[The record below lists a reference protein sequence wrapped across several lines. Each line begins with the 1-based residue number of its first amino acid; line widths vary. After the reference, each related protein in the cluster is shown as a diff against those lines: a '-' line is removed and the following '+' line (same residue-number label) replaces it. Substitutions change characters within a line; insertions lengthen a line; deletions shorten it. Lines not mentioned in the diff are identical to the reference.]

1 MPHARQTSRG
11 STLRSVSISVFASLA
26 LLALAQGARADR
38 EFRQL
43 GVGRGLDANVVTA
56 MLVDRDGML
65 WVASREG
72 LFSYDGYLAT
82 AFRSSAD
89 HPGGISDVDVRSLY
103 QSDDGV
109 LWVSTNTGGL
119 NRRDPVTGEFTQF
132 HHDSANPRSLSS
144 ESVYGVAQDASG
156 NLWVGTQ
163 NGLNRLDA
171 NGRDFT
177 RFFHQ
182 RDQGTSLG
190 YNWVV
195 PLHLGPSKRL
205 WIGTMGGG
213 VDRWDEATSS
223 FEHFSLSKLINGTPD
238 YDYVYALHETQD
250 GRLWIGTAVGLV
262 VLDPARNTATRVDL
276 ATVPE
281 GQLPLVTAIYADS
294 KGRLWIATI
303 EHGVLIL
310 DPATGRSMRPHA
322 GAIGEKGSLPDT
334 EYISIAGTDNTIFV
348 GSWGKGVYSA
358 PLEEPQFWL
367 LRPAANGTGLQ
378 TENVT
383 AVLGGASAGKPWV
396 GTFGAGTQRVD
407 VLTGSSAPIA
417 RDPADALSSAG
428 ILSIAASTDGSYFA
442 GSTEGLFEFAADG
455 SSVAHD
461 SYAADRKDGIGEG
474 YVVALLPEPS
484 GLWVGTGGSGL
495 YRRDLHGTQY
505 RAFRHDPSDANSLS
519 GDFITALALGRAGRL
534 WVGTRSN
541 GLNLCVIEPWS
552 CERFDG
558 RTPGERNLANYHVT
572 ALHRDRG
579 GVLWVATDG
588 GGVHRVQEDAS
599 GRVAAIE
606 RWDVARGLLD
616 NGIMAVESDDDGSL
630 WLSTRH
636 GISRL
641 DSANGRV
648 VNYVRESGLPAI
660 HFNTGASSA
669 DFRWIFFGSVDGLL
683 SIPRGSAMP
692 TRSSSPLLV
701 TKVQTLS
708 RGTEQSMPL
717 GKLSDGF
724 ETRFGDGLAL
734 EFAVLDYAEI
744 PHDYAYRLKAGDP
757 WTTLGK
763 RRQLTFFGLAPGHY
777 RFEVR
782 GRDAFGNW
790 STSPAVGFE
799 VVPPFWRTMWFRVLA
814 FGAIVLLALG
824 LHLTRLRALRNRNA
838 VLEQLQQQRE
848 QALARAE
855 RSQRELEEAYAGLR
869 QLTGRLESA
878 KEEER
883 SHISRELHDE
893 FGQTLTAAKI
903 NLQML
908 RSVTPDATIA
918 QRLEESV
925 SMMDGMIRQAR
936 NIALGLRPPLLDEA
950 GLVPALDHHLKALTG
965 RSGVRIELDAAN
977 SGVNIPPAMNVTV
990 FRLVQEAVN
999 NALRHA
1005 QARKIRVTLRDDAE
1019 TLLLVIEDDG
1029 IGFDREAV
1037 AQRAKRGEHL
1047 GLLGMTERA
1056 RSAGGTIVL
1065 DSRPGSGSRIEVR
1078 IPLTSDVEIES

>member
-1 MPHARQTSRG
+1 M
-11 STLRSVSISVFASLA
+11 RSVSLPSLA
-26 LLALAQGARADR
+26 LLALLAFAQDAAADR
-38 EFRQL
+38 EFRKL

-56 MLVDRDGML
+56 MLVDRDGLL

-82 AFRSSAD
+82 AFRSSPD
-89 HPGGISDVDVRSLY
+89 HPGSISDVDVRSLY
-103 QSDDGV
+103 EADDGA

-132 HHDSANPRSLSS
+132 HHDSANARSLSS
-144 ESVYGVAQDASG
+144 ESVYGVTQDASG
-156 NLWVGTQ
+156 SLWVGTR

-171 NGRDFT
+171 NGREFT
-177 RFFHQ
+177 RFVHE
-182 RDQGTSLG
+182 RDKSASLAH
-190 YNWVV
+190 NWVV

-223 FEHFSLSKLINGTPD
+223 FENFSVSKLVNGVAE
-238 YDYVYALHETQD
+238 YDFIYALHETAD
-250 GRLWIGTAVGLV
+250 GRLWVGTGVGLV
-262 VLDPARNTATRVDL
+262 VLDPVRNTASRVDL

-281 GQLPLVTAIYADS
+281 SELTPVTAIYAD
-294 KGRLWIATI
+294 KNARLWIATI

-348 GSWGKGVYSA
+348 GSWGEGIYSA
-358 PLEEPQFWL
+358 PIEEPQFWL
-367 LRPAANGTGLQ
+367 LAPAANGI
-378 TENVT
+378 ENVT
-383 AVLGGASAGKPWV
+383 AVFAGASAGKPWV
-396 GTFGAGTQRVD
+396 GTFGGGTQRVD
-407 VLTGSSAPIA
+407 VLTGSSSPTG
-417 RDPADALSSAG
+417 RDPADSLSSAG
-428 ILSIAASTDGSYFA
+428 VLSIAAGKDGSYFT
-442 GSTEGLFEFAADG
+442 GSTEGLFRFAADG
-455 SSVAHD
+455 STLAHD
-461 SYAADRKDGIGEG
+461 SYAPDRKNGIGEG
-474 YVVALLPEPS
+474 YVMALLPDAT
-484 GLWVGTGGSGL
+484 GLWLGTGGSGL
-495 YRRDLHGTQY
+495 YYRDLPGMQY
-505 RAFRHDPSDANSLS
+505 RAFRHYPSVANSLS
-519 GDFITALALGRAGRL
+519 GDFITALAPGRAGRL
-534 WVGTRSN
+534 WVGTRFN
-541 GLNLCVIEPWS
+541 GLNLCIIEPWS
-552 CERFDG
+552 CERLDG
-558 RTPGERNLANYHVT
+558 RTPGERNLANYNVT
-572 ALHRDRG
+572 ALHRDAVG
-579 GVLWVATDG
+579 ALWVATDG
-588 GGVHRVQEDAS
+588 GGLHRVNEDAE
-599 GRVAAIE
+599 GRIVSIE
-606 RWDVARGLLD
+606 RWDAARGLLD
-616 NGIMAVESDDDGSL
+616 NGVMAVESDDDGSL

-641 DSANGRV
+641 HPATGRV
-648 VNYVRESGLPAI
+648 VNYVRESGLPVI
-660 HFNTGASSA
+660 HFNAGASSA
-669 DFRWIFFGSVDGLL
+669 DFRWIYFGSVDGLL

-692 TRSSSPLLV
+692 SRSPSPLHV
-701 TKVQTLS
+701 TKIQALTQ
-708 RGTEQSMPL
+708 GTEQALPL
-717 GKLSDGF
+717 AQLTGGF
-724 ETRFGDGLAL
+724 ATRFGDALAI
-734 EFAVLDYAEI
+734 EFAVLDYAEL
-744 PHDYAYRLKAGDP
+744 PHDYAYRLKASDP
-757 WTTLGK
+757 WTALGK

-799 VVPPFWRTMWFRVLA
+799 VVPPFWRTTWFRVLA
-814 FGAIVLLALG
+814 ISAIVLLALG
-824 LHLTRLRALRNRNA
+824 LHLTRLRTLRQRNA

-848 QALARAE
+848 HAFAQAE

-908 RSVTPDATIA
+908 RSVTPDTTIA
-918 QRLEESV
+918 QRLEDSV
-925 SMMDGMIRQAR
+925 NMIDGMIRQAR

-950 GLVPALDHHLKALTG
+950 GLVAALDHHLKALTD

-977 SGVNIPPAMNVTV
+977 SGVNIPAAMNVTV

-1019 TLLLVIEDDG
+1019 TLLLIVEDDG

-1037 AQRAKRGEHL
+1037 ALRAKRGEHL

-1078 IPLTSDVEIES
+1078 IPLESDVEIES